1 MPLALKRAGT
11 LVDGQPRPLWEGIPN
26 SEKEKMSNPIALE
39 RVSID
44 DGLNPLR
51 RANGEAFIVSPF
63 FIQDIGSC
71 TSLSSFRS
79 GKKDVIPSFFEEHGQ
94 MVTPILP

>member
-26 SEKEKMSNPIALE
+26 SEKEKVSNPIALE

-44 DGLNPLR
+44 DGLNSLR
-51 RANGEAFIVSPF
+51 GANGEAFIVSPF
-63 FIQDIGSC
+63 
-71 TSLSSFRS
+71 
-79 GKKDVIPSFFEEHGQ
+79 
-94 MVTPILP
+94 